1 MNNRQAGMTLVEVI
15 IASILLAWLS
25 LGMFSL
31 YSSTQKIMQKTNRVQ
46 YALFL
51 TRERVEQLTGFGFAG
66 YAGYPKRTSDLAVFD
81 PNFFYTPAAPF
92 LITEQKAD
100 VLSALS
106 SQGIAANDFIN
117 KYLVR
122 RETIIWNSDDW
133 NPDGTVD
140 YRKIEVNVIWNEP
153 AGT

>member
-1 MNNRQAGMTLVEVI
+1 MSNRQAGMTLLEVI

-31 YSSTQKIMQKTNRVQ
+31 YSSTQKIMQRTNRVQ

-66 YAGYPKRTSDLAVFD
+66 YASYPNSDTGGAFN

-92 LITEQKAD
+92 KITEQGSQIAVD
-100 VLSALS
+100 MGS
-106 SQGIAANDFIN
+106 SANDFIN
-117 KYLVR
+117 RYLVR
-122 RETIIWNSDDW
+122 RETILWNLDDW

-140 YRKIEVNVIWNEP
+140 YRKIEVKVIWNEP